1 MGMLADPRT
10 AAMAA
15 VARLTGPGGQ
25 FELAEEDVLG
35 ARMTVFRNRHR
46 NLGEVLTRSAGFGE
60 RDYIVTMDGRL
71 SFGEHA
77 GAVASLAMA
86 LREEYGVVPGDRI
99 AIFAANQPGWI
110 VSFWAAVAVGAIT
123 VGCNAWSSRREAG
136 YALSHTEP
144 TVVVT
149 DARRAPLIT
158 GSAVV
163 LSLEDDIPRLTR
175 QHPDAPLAPYDAAE
189 DEPAVILYT
198 SGTSGRPK
206 GVVHTHRNLTSV
218 IEYHR
223 MNDAIARE
231 LGDPADPAKR
241 RYLLALPLFHIAGL
255 HNLAV
260 PRLATGTAVVM
271 HRGAFDVDSVLRLIE
286 KERVTNWGAV
296 PTMANRLIAHP
307 DLPKYDLSSLSA
319 FSLASAPSSP
329 AFKERLRTA
338 FPLAQRVLA
347 DSYGLTESSTAIT
360 VAAPMDLADAP
371 ATVGRPI
378 ATVRLEIRDPAGN
391 ALPEGEEGEICARSP
406 FNMLG
411 YWNDPGATGH
421 AIRADRW
428 LHTGDFGVIEGG
440 RLRVTGRRT
449 DLILRGGENVYPA
462 EIEEVLCEHPGVAE
476 CAVVGVG
483 HPDLGQE
490 VAAVIVTRAGCPLTE
505 DELRAYAQEQLA
517 YFKVPAR
524 WRITT
529 EALPR
534 NATGKVIRHDIKLS
548 FGVPDS

>member
-1 MGMLADPRT
+1 MLADPE
-10 AAMAA
+10 A

-35 ARMTVFRNRHR
+35 SRMAVFRHRHR
-46 NLGEVLTRSAGFGE
+46 NLGEVLTRSAEFGE

-71 SFGEHA
+71 SFREHA
-77 GAVASLAMA
+77 RAVASLAMA
-86 LREEYGVVPGDRI
+86 LRDDYGVAAGDRV
-99 AIFAANQPGWI
+99 AIFAANHPGWI

-123 VGCNAWSSRREAG
+123 VGGNAWSSRREAG
-136 YALSHTEP
+136 YTLGHTEP
-144 TVVVT
+144 TVVIA
-149 DARRAPLIT
+149 DARRAALVAGHP
-158 GSAVV
+158 AV
-163 LSLEDDIPRLTR
+163 LSLEADIPRLTGR
-175 QHPDAPLAPYDAAE
+175 YPDAPLAPHAAAE
-189 DEPAVILYT
+189 DEPAVIVYT

-206 GVVHTHRNLTSV
+206 GAMHTHRNLTSV

-223 MNDAIARE
+223 MNDAIARA
-231 LGDPADPAKR
+231 LGDPADPATR

-271 HRGAFDVDSVLRLIE
+271 HQGAFDVDSVLRLIE
-286 KERVTNWGAV
+286 KEGVTNWGAV
-296 PTMANRLIAHP
+296 PTMASRLIEHG
-307 DLPKYDLSSLSA
+307 DLAQYDLSSLTA

-329 AFKERLRTA
+329 AFKERLRRA

-360 VAAPMDLADAP
+360 VAAPMDLEQAP

-411 YWNDPGATGH
+411 YWNDPQASAR

-428 LHTGDFGVIEGG
+428 LHTGDFGIVENG
-440 RLRVTGRRT
+440 RLRVTTRRT

-462 EIEEVLCEHPGVAE
+462 EVEHVLCEHPGVAE
-476 CAVVGVG
+476 CAVVGVP

-490 VAAVIVTRAGCPLTE
+490 VAAVVVTRAGHPLTE
-505 DELRAYAQEQLA
+505 DDLRSYAQAELA
-517 YFKVPAR
+517 YFKVPSR
-524 WRITT
+524 WRVTP

-534 NATGKVIRHDIKLS
+534 NATGKVIRHDITLS
-548 FGVPDS
+548 FGVTQG

>member
-1 MGMLADPRT
+1 
-10 AAMAA
+10 MAA
-15 VARLTGPGGQ
+15 VARLTGPGGD

-46 NLGEVLTRSAGFGE
+46 NLGEVLARSAEFGE
-60 RDYIVTMDGRL
+60 RDYVVTMDGRL
-71 SFGEHA
+71 SFGGHA
-77 GAVASLAMA
+77 RAVASLAKA
-86 LREEYGVVPGDRI
+86 LREEYGVAPGDRI
-99 AIFAANQPGWI
+99 AILAANHPGWI

-123 VGCNAWSSRREAG
+123 VGCNAWSSLREAG
-136 YALSHTEP
+136 YALGHTGP

-149 DARRAPLIT
+149 DARRAPLVS
-158 GSAVV
+158 GRAAVI
-163 LSLEDDIPRLTR
+163 SLEDDIPRLTR
-175 QHPDAPLAPYDAAE
+175 QHPDAPLAPHAAAE
-189 DEPAVILYT
+189 DEPVIILYT

-206 GVVHTHRNLTSV
+206 GAVHTHRNLTSV

-223 MNDAIARE
+223 MNDAVARE
-231 LGDPADPAKR
+231 LGDPFDPGKR

-271 HRGAFDVDSVLRLIE
+271 HEGAFDVDTVLRLIE
-286 KERVTNWGAV
+286 KEAVTNWGAV
-296 PTMANRLIAHP
+296 PTMASRLIAHEG
-307 DLPKYDLSSLSA
+307 LPRYDLSSLRS
-319 FSLASAPSSP
+319 FSLASAPSPP
-329 AFKERLRTA
+329 AFKARLRAA
-338 FPLAQRVLA
+338 FPLAQRALA

-360 VAAPMDLADAP
+360 IASPMDLAEAP

-378 ATVRLEIRDPAGN
+378 VTVQMEIRDPAGG

-411 YWNDPGATGH
+411 YWNDPEATSR

-428 LHTGDFGVIEGG
+428 LYTGDFGVIEGG
-440 RLRVTGRRT
+440 LLRVTGRRT

-462 EIEEVLCEHPGVAE
+462 EIEEVLSEHPGVAE
-476 CAVVGVG
+476 CIVVGVD

-490 VAAVIVTRAGCPLTE
+490 VAAVVVTRAGHPLAV
-505 DELRAYAQEQLA
+505 DELRAHAQEQLA
-517 YFKVPAR
+517 YFKVPSR
-524 WRITT
+524 WRVTT

-534 NATGKVIRHDIKLS
+534 NATGKVILQAVKLS
-548 FGVPDS
+548 FSAPGS